1 MPSSGSAMLV
11 GVAILRVG
19 RGARMS
25 SGQQSEQLHAA
36 LNNFGRRER
45 QLSAANLEHHRD
57 VLTALFGA
65 ASLEDVSEERLAAQR
80 VEHAIR
86 QIIESYA
93 DGAERRAAEVV
104 FASQPEFHGL
114 YVGQRIAVVEAN
126 QNDRAFTADQYP
138 RLRKRVVANM
148 TTALPHALAYEDGG
162 AHETLLSPVAKRAAR
177 QLYRYAQPTLVA
189 LEAFNDCVRFESE
202 LRSRFSDAR
211 GATVDLIYIDHGWL
225 GEYGK
230 PGEDFRLVPVDYG
243 FESDEALWAFAY
255 YNKYRRA
262 LLGDPTGRDY
272 LRENLAKDQWL
283 DVQRGAPFPAAD
295 IEVLESALVTAEID
309 EATAYVVALCQD
321 DTGRAVNKKWMELL
335 TTNVYELGRAEQAE
349 EWRPTSGDRSTLIWD
364 LLGLCIAL
372 QGVFPKDTLMPDED
386 YTLAVGSIVSHGL
399 WALDIPMC
407 DEALNREDKLAEDIA
422 SRRPARYVFRDE
434 DEPTW
439 TDELPEQDPWAY

>member
-1 MPSSGSAMLV
+1 MPRDVENMQLYIALATFGSS
-11 GVAILRVG
+11 
-19 RGARMS
+19 
-25 SGQQSEQLHAA
+25 
-36 LNNFGRRER
+36 ER
-45 QLSAANLEHHRD
+45 QLDADHLEHHKD
-57 VLTALFGA
+57 VLVALFGE
-65 ASLEDVSEERLAAQR
+65 SILEDPSRRRAAAEQVEQR
-80 VEHAIR
+80 ML
-86 QIIESYA
+86 QIIGDIPDVA
-93 DGAERRAAEVV
+93 RKRAAEVV
-104 FASQPEFHGL
+104 FASDTLFHNR
-114 YVGQRIAVVEAN
+114 YVYWRITAVVNSKE
-126 QNDRAFTADQYP
+126 DRAFEETQYKHLREWVLRHMETELP
-138 RLRKRVVANM
+138 RL
-148 TTALPHALAYEDGG
+148 LAAAERIPDGQLMS
-162 AHETLLSPVAKRAAR
+162 EQAKRAAR

-335 TTNVYELGRAEQAE
+335 TTDVYELGRAEQAE
-349 EWRPTSGDRSTLIWD
+349 EWRPTSGDRSRLIWD

-372 QGVFPKDTLMPDED
+372 QGVFPKDTLLMPDED
-386 YTLAVGSIVSHGL
+386 YTLAVGSIVSQGV

-422 SRRPARYVFRDE
+422 SRRPARYVLRDE
-434 DEPTW
+434 DEPIW
-439 TDELPEQDPWAY
+439 TDERPEQDPWAY

>member
-1 MPSSGSAMLV
+1 VSRDVENMQLYIALGKFGSS
-11 GVAILRVG
+11 
-19 RGARMS
+19 
-25 SGQQSEQLHAA
+25 Q
-36 LNNFGRRER
+36 R
-45 QLSAANLEHHRD
+45 QLDADHLEHHKD
-57 VLTALFGA
+57 VLVALFGE
-65 ASLEDVSEERLAAQR
+65 SVLEDPIHRRAA
-80 VEHAIR
+80 
-86 QIIESYA
+86 
-93 DGAERRAAEVV
+93 AERVGHLMQQVIRDIPDVARKRAAEVV
-104 FASQPEFHGL
+104 FASNTRFHDR
-114 YVGQRIAVVEAN
+114 YVYQRIMAVVDNKE
-126 QNDRAFTADQYP
+126 DRAFEETQYKHLREWVLKHMETELP
-138 RLRKRVVANM
+138 RL
-148 TTALPHALAYEDGG
+148 LAAAERIPDGQLMSKQ
-162 AHETLLSPVAKRAAR
+162 AMRAAR

-189 LEAFNDCVRFESE
+189 LEAFNDCGRFESE
-202 LRSRFSDAR
+202 LRSRFSYAR
-211 GATVDLIYIDHGWL
+211 GASVDLIYIDHGWL
-225 GEYGK
+225 GKYGK

-255 YNKYRRA
+255 YHKYRRA

-295 IEVLESALVTAEID
+295 IEVLESALVAAEID
-309 EATAYVVALCQD
+309 EATAYVLALCQD

-335 TTNVYELGRAEQAE
+335 TTDVYELGRAEQAE
-349 EWRPTSGDRSTLIWD
+349 EWRPTSGDRSRLIWD

-386 YTLAVGSIVSHGL
+386 YTLAVGSIISQGL
-399 WALDIPMC
+399 CALDIPIC